1 MNELIVD
8 AKTENLN
15 TVLDFVNCQLDQ
27 YESSMKIRMQ
37 LDVAVEELFVNIAH
51 YAYDNEMGKATIQV
65 EVNKEPLSVI
75 ITFIDQGK
83 PYDPLAK
90 PDPDITLPAEERP
103 IGGLGIFMVKKSM
116 DNVKYEYK
124 DGSNILTIEKN
135 L

>member
-8 AKTENLN
+8 AKTDNLN
-15 TVLDFVNCQLDQ
+15 TVLDFVNRQLDQ

-65 EVNKEPLSVI
+65 EVNKEPLSVV

-90 PDPDITLPAEERP
+90 PDPDITLSALERP

>member
-1 MNELIVD
+1 MLKKYDIPFVRLPISSWNNNVYKVFD
-8 AKTENLN
+8 ENQLYY
-15 TVLDFVNCQLDQ
+15 LKKLSDLVN
-27 YESSMKIRMQ
+27 
-37 LDVAVEELFVNIAH
+37 

-65 EVNKEPLSVI
+65 EVNKEPLSVV

-90 PDPDITLPAEERP
+90 PDPDITLSALERP

>member
-15 TVLDFVNCQLDQ
+15 TVLDFVNRQLDQ

-65 EVNKEPLSVI
+65 EVNKEPLSVV